1 MEERLLHAS
10 KLRLLRFYI
19 WAVSGYA
26 VAYALAILVP
36 LFVLGE
42 PGQEDLAV
50 LVVSLLL
57 DVVKWGFL
65 AALTY
70 IFRRAPWQ
78 RESAFACVCL
88 LRQAT
93 SCCQAAL
100 CCIFMRA
107 PSGAVVG
114 SRYQF
119 VM

>member
-10 KLRLLRFYI
+10 KLRLLRYYI

-26 VAYALAILVP
+26 IAYAAAIIVP

-65 AALTY
+65 AALCF
-70 IFRRAPWQ
+70 IFR
-78 RESAFACVCL
+78 
-88 LRQAT
+88 
-93 SCCQAAL
+93 
-100 CCIFMRA
+100 
-107 PSGAVVG
+107 
-114 SRYQF
+114 
-119 VM
+119 